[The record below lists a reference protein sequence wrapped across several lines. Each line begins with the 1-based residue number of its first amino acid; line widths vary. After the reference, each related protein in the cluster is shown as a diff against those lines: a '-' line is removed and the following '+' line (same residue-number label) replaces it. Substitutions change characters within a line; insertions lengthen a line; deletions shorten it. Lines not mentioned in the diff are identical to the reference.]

1 MKQINSLKHAAA
13 SLTSLA
19 ALLVLTL
26 ALALSLLVSSCQAED
41 DPAGGPDG
49 FTVEITTLS
58 GVAIEPM
65 DGAATAQQQN
75 YPNSPSKLEG
85 VPPCGAG
92 ACDSRTATTTRA
104 SATTRA
110 TSEDPLTGYT
120 GCVKTR
126 FVPGD
131 VLHILVAPD
140 ATPQA
145 AIQYS
150 TATLTDPGTGAAP
163 VWTLSPPLHLPAN
176 PSDVYAINIFYDG
189 KDTPYTTPDAYNAA
203 RDLAATPDIDP
214 DTHVGIY
221 GDFLHGVYNNFGGG
235 NISDHHGITFTPD
248 GQLTLCLP
256 HSHALVRIPAID
268 NQTGFDITSIHALL
282 IDAQGDPV
290 SGHTPTSASAE
301 DTPATAG
308 IPLQPED
315 ADALS
320 APCQAIC
327 GVSNNNGGINLQSF
341 LVRLT
346 DGRTLTVPVPDA
358 DANGNPN
365 NYGHGRTLNPAR
377 HYRYRLTLLPGSATA
392 TALTDGSDTQPWTD
406 RADPAVPDGYIPIY
420 TTSDLRKIGRPLRNP
435 QTGEILPDPD
445 APDGRPLYAP
455 ATFGSYTYTAD
466 RTPTGTPLRFSLG
479 ARYILM
485 ADIDLTPADPTN
497 PAADELWPP
506 IGVDPDKLATDP
518 NAPTAFFT
526 GHLNGNGHRITGLTV
541 KTASRFAGLIAYTK
555 GAVIYNLHLQDARV
569 ESTYNDNR
577 AINAGALI
585 GYSDG
590 STLALCSATR
600 STITVTGK
608 DNGSVGSLVGSADNG
623 TLTRCYAT
631 ACTAQSKYNSGGL
644 MGMSNNLSTLVACY
658 TAGCT
663 VQADGGYAGG
673 LMGTSSD
680 GISYGCYAANVTI
693 TGNSSI
699 PGALIGYSAV
709 SAVVSC
715 YATNADATSTTRL
728 IHSGPISSTSG
739 KLSHASVSPL
749 LQGPT
754 ATDRDGSDAFFRNLP
769 SGYSRLTYATDLAT
783 LTTDANTRGNNGS
796 SFYDNFHGR
805 FRDTD
810 AALLSV
816 PTVLANP
823 DGSLR
828 VEPRTWSV
836 TGIWGDNLPT
846 TEAEGSQV
854 AAQIVWGYEGE

>member
-26 ALALSLLVSSCQAED
+26 ALALPLLVSSCQAED

-65 DGAATAQQQN
+65 NGAATA
-75 YPNSPSKLEG
+75 
-85 VPPCGAG
+85 
-92 ACDSRTATTTRA
+92 
-104 SATTRA
+104 TRA

-120 GCVKTR
+120 GSIKTR

-131 VLHILVAPD
+131 VLHIYLVADAAHPD
-140 ATPQA
+140 VEQF
-145 AIQYS
+145 S
-150 TATLTDPGTGAAP
+150 TATLTAPGTGAAP
-163 VWTLSPPLHLPAN
+163 VWHLDPPLRLPAN
-176 PSDVYAINIFYDG
+176 AQDIYYIHIFYDG
-189 KDTPYTTPDAYNAA
+189 RADRYTDSNTSNAA
-203 RDLAATPDIDP
+203 ENRVATATVDP
-214 DTHVGIY
+214 ANGSTGTYFDHISGFY
-221 GDFLHGVYNNFGGG
+221 RNLGGG
-235 NISDHHGITFTPD
+235 NITSSGITPTAD
-248 GQLTLCLP
+248 GRLVLNLT
-256 HSHALVRIPAID
+256 HAQALVSIPVLDNELGAPVQSVTAILVD
-268 NQTGFDITSIHALL
+268 KDGNPTFGHTATGTDPADTPVTGGIPMLPDPDATSTSPGAPVPALPLTALCAPFDISNGLHLYLHAFRVQL
-282 IDAQGDPV
+282 A
-290 SGHTPTSASAE
+290 
-301 DTPATAG
+301 
-308 IPLQPED
+308 
-315 ADALS
+315 
-320 APCQAIC
+320 
-327 GVSNNNGGINLQSF
+327 
-341 LVRLT
+341 
-346 DGRTLTVPVPDA
+346 DGRTLTLPVAPTDA
-358 DANGNPN
+358 DGNPDS
-365 NYGHGRTLNPAR
+365 NYPGRTLNPAR

-392 TALTDGSDTQPWTD
+392 LTDGSDTQPWTD
-406 RADPAVPDGYIPIY
+406 RADPAVPAGYIPIY
-420 TTSDLRKIGRPLRNP
+420 TASDLRKIGRPLRNP

-466 RTPTGTPLRFSLG
+466 RTPTGTPLRFGLD

-497 PAADELWPP
+497 PAADELWTP
-506 IGVDPDKLATDP
+506 IGVDPDKLAANP
-518 NAPTAFFT
+518 NAAPAHFY
-526 GHLNGNGHRITGLTV
+526 GHLNGNGHCITGLTV
-541 KTASRFAGLIAYTK
+541 KTASRFAGLIAYAQ

-569 ESTYNDNR
+569 ESTYNGNYT
-577 AINAGALI
+577 INAGALI
-585 GYSDG
+585 GCSDG

-600 STITVTGK
+600 STITATGK

-631 ACTAQSKYNSGGL
+631 ACTVQTDGDSGGL
-644 MGMSNNLSTLVACY
+644 VGVNNTLSTLVACY

-663 VQADGGYAGG
+663 VQTDGDSAGG
-673 LMGTSSD
+673 LMGTSSA

-715 YATNADATSTTRL
+715 YATNADATSTTGL
-728 IHSGPISSTSG
+728 IHSALITNTSG
-739 KLSHASVSPL
+739 KISYASVSPL
-749 LQGPT
+749 LQGTNP
-754 ATDRDGSDAFFRNLP
+754 ATDCDVSDAFFRNLP

-783 LTTDANTRGNNGS
+783 LTTDATTDGS
-796 SFYDNFHGR
+796 SFYHNFHGR

-836 TGIWGDNLPT
+836 AGIWGDDLPA

-854 AAQIVWGYEGE
+854 APQIVWGYEGE